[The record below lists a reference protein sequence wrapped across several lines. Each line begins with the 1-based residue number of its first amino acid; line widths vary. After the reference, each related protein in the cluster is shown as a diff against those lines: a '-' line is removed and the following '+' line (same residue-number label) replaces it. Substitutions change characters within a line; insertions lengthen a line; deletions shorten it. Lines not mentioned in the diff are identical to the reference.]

1 MNYKIDTTKQ
11 YMRDVKLA
19 KRQGLPLERLAA
31 IIRLLEKGSPL
42 PQKNKDHQL
51 TGNFAGYRECHI
63 SPDWLLIYKKDTAIR
78 LITLI
83 RTGTHSELFK

>member
-42 PQKNKDHQL
+42 PPKNKDHQL

>member
-42 PQKNKDHQL
+42 PQKTK
-51 TGNFAGYRECHI
+51 
-63 SPDWLLIYKKDTAIR
+63 
-78 LITLI
+78 ITN
-83 RTGTHSELFK
+83 